1 MLVARSQRKVLTMP
15 RISDRELILRAQAIH
30 HYRVQHPNATTA
42 EIARGT
48 GLTYKWVHNHLLQ
61 VLHGINSKAHQTFT
75 NASLSYENTPAKASM
90 MESLKDNPPT
100 TLTDAWKRLN
110 QFGVKCTPTQAKRYL
125 IKWGLPVPKPT
136 RGRGAPPKI
145 NKKLEALRSELI
157 VLCMQHPNA
166 VPTALIKEL
175 LE

>member
-1 MLVARSQRKVLTMP
+1 
-15 RISDRELILRAQAIH
+15 
-30 HYRVQHPNATTA
+30 
-42 EIARGT
+42 
-48 GLTYKWVHNHLLQ
+48 
-61 VLHGINSKAHQTFT
+61 
-75 NASLSYENTPAKASM
+75 M
-90 MESLKDNPPT
+90 MESLKDDPPA

-136 RGRGAPPKI
+136 RGRGAPPKV
-145 NKKLEALRSELI
+145 NKKPEALRSELI
-157 VLCMQHPNA
+157 VLCMQHPDA